1 MKHVRLY
8 SQKGCRNIHLASLK
22 ARLEQKQVCIKTL
35 LTSWER
41 KRVQW
46 NKSIKII
53 KSIFSIASLS
63 LASSSVVS
71 SLQFGHLSNYRSS
84 QPLHLQCL
92 PACCRQRS
100 ESKLCWKPF
109 FFFFTPIL
117 MVITLSMRKKIKC
130 FCLEKK
136 YPDIF

>member
-22 ARLEQKQVCIKTL
+22 ARLEQKQVCIRTL

-46 NKSIKII
+46 NKPIKII

-71 SLQFGHLSNYRSS
+71 SL
-84 QPLHLQCL
+84 
-92 PACCRQRS
+92 
-100 ESKLCWKPF
+100 
-109 FFFFTPIL
+109 
-117 MVITLSMRKKIKC
+117 
-130 FCLEKK
+130 
-136 YPDIF
+136 